1 MRRRVILAFN
11 VKIPNLT
18 GDYKKDMILFKNYM
32 QEVNLKVRLLEDS
45 LKKEIERNGREKGI

>member
-1 MRRRVILAFN
+1 MAFN